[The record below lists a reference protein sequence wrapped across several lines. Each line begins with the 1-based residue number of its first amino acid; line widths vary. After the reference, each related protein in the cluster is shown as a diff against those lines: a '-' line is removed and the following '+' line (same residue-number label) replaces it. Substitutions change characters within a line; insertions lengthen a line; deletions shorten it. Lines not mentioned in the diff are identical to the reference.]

1 MNNQFRIKNSR
12 NEQATVW
19 SIGNNTYFCSIKWD
33 DEASTMTA
41 SKSAVDSLV
50 EYGEWTIVQE
60 DKLPNK
66 FKFVTDVCEDHD
78 GNVYTCSMPEDVN
91 GRAIITWKGSDGYVQ
106 DTTYGF
112 SAVQRLVKGGKWKII
127 EEDSLP
133 DTFKFTYQDNDTI
146 FTASPCKTDQ
156 DCFQIDWESNIDGFG
171 TQCSKDAAKKFVDG
185 GAWKIVVGD
194 EDEQEPDLMNYLYE
208 IIRSGKDDE
217 DNKNSKEFV
226 PTSFKYR
233 HVDYP
238 EQIGTF
244 TATSPTT
251 GIVTYDNQ
259 EGPCTYWDS
268 KQAENFVQR
277 GVWRVIPPSEYV
289 EDFDEALDN
298 ADIIRLISDFT
309 ASSDHYFVI
318 EKGQLNVYH
327 GDNSIPYTCENED
340 DIVTVMNAIET
351 LDNYM
356 GDKH

>member
-1 MNNQFRIKNSR
+1 MNTNNSFRIKNSR
-12 NEQATVW
+12 NEQATIW
-19 SIGNNTYFCSIKWD
+19 PIGNNTYFCSIKWD
-33 DEASTMTA
+33 DRDSTMTV
-41 SKSAVDSLV
+41 SKNAVDSLV
-50 EYGEWTIVQE
+50 ECGEWNIVQE
-60 DKLPNK
+60 DKLSNLPDT

-78 GNVYTCSMPEDVN
+78 GNVYTCTILKDFSHP
-91 GRAIITWKGSDGYVQ
+91 RITWIDEDGNRQISGSYCK
-106 DTTYGF
+106 DTIQKYIENGT
-112 SAVQRLVKGGKWKII
+112 WKIL
-127 EEDSLP
+127 EE
-133 DTFKFTYQDNDTI
+133 
-146 FTASPCKTDQ
+146 
-156 DCFQIDWESNIDGFG
+156 
-171 TQCSKDAAKKFVDG
+171 
-185 GAWKIVVGD
+185 

-208 IIRSGKDDE
+208 IIRSGKDDDKVVE
-217 DNKNSKEFV
+217 DNQEQEPHINKLVNDLEKYIHCMSYNDSYFGEPEGFLKQTVRKMKYVVDEEGYADEDKEFV

-340 DIVTVMNAIET
+340 EIVTVMNAIET
-351 LDNYM
+351 LDGYSK
-356 GDKH
+356 G